1 MKKQLTLAEE
11 NVYSID
17 QWVKKR
23 EKTPLISE
31 TCFNEYHPVYGRVVR
46 KNGISRIVSFRVTG
60 FCVSPTINYLSP
72 SIIEMTLTQGGE
84 GCLDWKLT
92 DGKKTVF
99 SGTILT
105 SVVPG
110 VNGHISHDILDRL
123 RKLALDYARLLE
135 RAMKGI

>member
-1 MKKQLTLAEE
+1 MKKPLTLTEE

-17 QWVKKR
+17 QWVAKR

-31 TCFNEYHPVYGRVVR
+31 LCFDEHYPVYGRVAKQDGV
-46 KNGISRIVSFRVTG
+46 SRIVSFRVAG
-60 FCVSPTINYLSP
+60 FTVSPCINYLSP
-72 SIIEMTLTQGGE
+72 SIIEMTLVQGGE

-105 SVVPG
+105 SVVPD
-110 VNGHISHDILDRL
+110 VNGHISHDRLDRL
-123 RKLALDYARLLE
+123 YKLALDYARLLE
-135 RAMKGI
+135 RSMKGM